1 LRHRDLISNFTS
13 VNGAPLLERIADAL
27 AECRLE
33 AVLIGN
39 AAAAL
44 HAAPVTTIGFDFM
57 FRKSEANLAKI
68 RRVAARLGGS
78 IRRPYY
84 PSSGLYRVIN
94 DAAGLQ
100 LDFMSAV
107 HGVRSFSG
115 LKARARRV
123 AFGRSALLVA
133 DLSDIIRSKRVTDRP
148 QDRAVLEV
156 LEKTLHEAQKG
167 KADKK

>member
-1 LRHRDLISNFTS
+1 M
-13 VNGAPLLERIADAL
+13 NGAPLLEKIANAL

-44 HAAPVTTIGFDFM
+44 HGAPVTTVDFDFM
-57 FRKSEANLAKI
+57 FRKTEANLAKI
-68 RRVAARLGGS
+68 RKVAIQLGGT

-94 DAAGLQ
+94 DSAGLQ
-100 LDFMSAV
+100 VDFMSFV

-115 LKARARRV
+115 LKSRAQRV
-123 AFGRSALLVA
+123 TFGRTDLLVA
-133 DLSDIIRSKRVTDRP
+133 DLTDILASKKAAGRP
-148 QDRAVLEV
+148 HDRAVLEV
-156 LEKTLHEAQKG
+156 IEKTLNEAEKG
-167 KADKK
+167 KAHKG

>member
-1 LRHRDLISNFTS
+1 M
-13 VNGAPLLERIADAL
+13 NGAPLLERIAAAM

-44 HAAPVTTIGFDFM
+44 HGAPVTTVDFDFM
-57 FRKSEANLAKI
+57 FRKTEGNLAKI
-68 RRVAARLGGS
+68 RKVATRLGGT

-84 PSSGLYRVIN
+84 PASGLYRVIN
-94 DAAGLQ
+94 DSAGLQ
-100 LDFMSAV
+100 VDFMSTV

-115 LKARARRV
+115 LKSRAQRV
-123 AFGRSALLVA
+123 TFGRSDLLVA
-133 DLSDIIRSKRVTDRP
+133 DLADIITSKKAADRP
-148 QDRAVLEV
+148 HDRAVLQV

-167 KADKK
+167 KADEK